1 MKKSSVLPGTGVSGE
16 KGRGTEVREADL
28 LTEIWDREGSLCPH
42 SIFEHL
48 EENPWAGW
56 WPHANIFKMH
66 VARSEVR
73 KIQFVL
79 RDFP

>member
-1 MKKSSVLPGTGVSGE
+1 MKESSVLPDRGVNGE

-28 LTEIWDREGSLCPH
+28 PTEIWDREGSLCPH

-56 WPHANIFKMH
+56 GPQANIFKMP
-66 VARSEVR
+66 VTRSEVR

-79 RDFP
+79 RDFL